1 MPSDTEVFYDRL
13 AGLAAAIGD
22 SPKLSNWF
30 RKLSTTPAADRPR
43 VVQGLV
49 TQMTAHGE
57 DPQLI
62 RCITLLADSRM
73 LRAVEA
79 ALDTS
84 E

>member
-1 MPSDTEVFYDRL
+1 MSSDTEVFYDRL
-13 AGLAAAIGD
+13 AGLAAAIGE
-22 SPKLSNWF
+22 SPELSNWF
-30 RKLSTTPAADRPR
+30 RKLSAAPAVDRPR

-49 TQMTAHGE
+49 TQMTANGE

-62 RCITLLADSRM
+62 RCITLLADNRI
-73 LRAVEA
+73 LQAVEA

>member
-1 MPSDTEVFYDRL
+1 MSSDTEVFYDRL
-13 AGLAAAIGD
+13 AGLAAAIGE
-22 SPKLSNWF
+22 SSELTSWF
-30 RKLSTTPAADRPR
+30 RKLSAAPAADRPR
-43 VVQGLV
+43 VVQSLV
-49 TQMTAHGE
+49 TQMTAKGE

-62 RCITLLADSRM
+62 HCITSLADSRI